1 VGASLFLDS
10 LGTYHAACGILLSI
24 FGFFWPNVE
33 TKKPAVQTAGDS
45 PRLAIETQQRSL
57 THRMTGLA
65 SRVASIRGTL
75 NELNSALENL
85 DQGINA
91 PYIAD

>member
-1 VGASLFLDS
+1 
-10 LGTYHAACGILLSI
+10 
-24 FGFFWPNVE
+24 
-33 TKKPAVQTAGDS
+33 
-45 PRLAIETQQRSL
+45 
-57 THRMTGLA
+57 MTGLA